1 MVAMLVAVA
10 VVLTGAWLKPLD
22 ERAKVAVEDGLV
34 RALAIFATARSL
46 NAIISVVQGTEVS
59 VQPAGFGPNFAPGQI
74 LDPVND
80 LVEQFSEL
88 MLLVSVSFG
97 LQLFLINV
105 GGDNAVSWMLSVVA
119 VAWIWAC
126 WRQAAAQALLTRLL
140 LGLVLI
146 RFAIP
151 IVVVASGAIFQS
163 VLDSDYT
170 KDKKRIDVSES
181 QIVRLTTPA
190 GESKAEEGLMERMKR
205 WFAQG
210 SSMKKEIERRADE
223 LRQISE
229 ETVKSIV
236 RLIAVFLLQT
246 LVLPLLILWLLLR
259 LGGILGDL
267 ALPRR
272 QSGSTIV

>member
-10 VVLTGAWLKPLD
+10 ILLAGAWLKPLD
-22 ERAKVAVEDGLV
+22 ERARVAVDDGLV

-46 NAIISVVQGTEVS
+46 NAIISVVQGTEIS

-88 MLLVSVSFG
+88 MLLASVSFG

-105 GGDNAVSWMLSVVA
+105 GGNDVVSWMLSVVA
-119 VAWIWAC
+119 FAWIWAC

-151 IVVVASGAIFQS
+151 IVVVVSGTIFQA
-163 VLDSDYT
+163 VLNADYSE
-170 KDKKRIDVSES
+170 DKKKIEVSES
-181 QIVRLTTPA
+181 QITRLTTPA
-190 GESKAEEGLMERMKR
+190 EEPKVEEGLTERIKR
-205 WFAQG
+205 WLSQG
-210 SSMKKEIERRADE
+210 AGIKNEIAKRADE
-223 LRQISE
+223 LKKISE
-229 ETVKSIV
+229 DTVKSIV

-272 QSGSTIV
+272 QSGSTIA